1 MGVLMRKIWNPG
13 VFQGRGKK
21 KDYFEG
27 WYFKSVSKDEK
38 AAFAIIPGV
47 SITRDPLKSHAFIMV
62 MDARHQKLYYYDYPL
77 KEFWASADKFE
88 IRIGRNSF
96 NSTEMILDLEDG
108 NHRIQAQL
116 KFENIISWPV
126 KLFSPGVMGWYTF
139 IPFMEC
145 YHGVLSFNHTIN
157 GYVDVNG
164 ERNDFTGGKGY
175 MEKDWGSSMPS
186 SWIWMQTN
194 HFDEEDVSLFGSVAK
209 IPWIKSYFTGYI
221 FGLYHKGHLY
231 HFTTYTGAKIDKLN
245 VSEDEIE
252 IIVRDK
258 HHQLE
263 ISASRTEGVDLPAPS
278 LGEMKSRVNES
289 LKSRIHVKLLE
300 INVKNE
306 NYKDKNE
313 DRNGNKKGDKH
324 VDNWNN
330 KGNNNEGKNKVIFEG
345 TGRNSGLE
353 FVGNL
358 DELLKGF
365 KK

>member
-1 MGVLMRKIWNPG
+1 MKIWNPG
-13 VFQGRGKK
+13 VFQGKEKK

-38 AAFAIIPGV
+38 ADFAIIPGV

-62 MDARHQKLYYYDYPL
+62 MDARKKKLYYYEYPL
-77 KEFWASADKFE
+77 KKFWASKDQFE

-96 NSTEMILDLEDG
+96 SSTEMILDLEDKE
-108 NHRIQAQL
+108 HHIKAHL
-116 KFENIISWPV
+116 KFENIIPWPV
-126 KLFSPGVMGWYTF
+126 KLLSPGVMGWYTF

-145 YHGVLSFNHTIN
+145 YHGVLSFNHTIE

-194 HFDEEDVSLFGSVAK
+194 HFEEEDVSLFGSIAK

-221 FGLYHKGHLY
+221 FGFYYKGRLYR
-231 HFTTYTGAKIDKLN
+231 FTTYTGAKIDKLT
-245 VSEDEIE
+245 VSKNQIE
-252 IIVRDK
+252 IIILDK
-258 HHQLE
+258 HYQLE

-300 INVKNE
+300 RNTQSNRSEVN
-306 NYKDKNE
+306 NKDKNE
-313 DRNGNKKGDKH
+313 
-324 VDNWNN
+324 
-330 KGNNNEGKNKVIFEG
+330 VIFEG